1 MKNIQDVL
9 RAKEAEIEKL
19 TREVKMLRMAARILD
34 DEGQGQA
41 VRAVDPI
48 QRHMET
54 AAMSLDEPM
63 LDVLPAAGPANG
75 DSASG
80 KRWP

>member
-1 MKNIQDVL
+1 MKSIQDVL
-9 RAKEAEIEKL
+9 RAKESEIEKL
-19 TREVKMLRMAARILD
+19 TREVKLLRVAARILD
-34 DEGQGQA
+34 EEGQGQPG
-41 VRAVDPI
+41 RTIDPI

-54 AAMSLDEPM
+54 AAMSLDEPV

-75 DSASG
+75 DSSSG